1 MDQKSAIKVSTAFYM
16 SLHKGLDKC
25 MRLILLIMFHEV
37 FEHAISWTIKTGK
50 RFIYIEDLDIHSTIT
65 HK

>member
-25 MRLILLIMFHEV
+25 TRLILLIMLHEV
-37 FEHAISWTIKTGK
+37 FEHAISWTLKTGK
-50 RFIYIEDLDIHSTIT
+50 RFIYYGNLNMRSNM
-65 HK
+65 